1 MSSHDADRVA
11 RAGLS
16 LTSEPTRQIA
26 VDVSAN
32 GADAVWRRRGGDSER
47 AVALLGASTR
57 AGIRF
62 VIPSDPDWPAALQVL
77 AAYTAGPPSRD
88 DIGAGRH
95 LGVPFGLWV
104 RGGELPPRR
113 SVAIV
118 GARAATAYGAH
129 VATDLGSGFGE
140 RSVSVV
146 SGAAYGIDAAAH
158 RGALAVDGHTVAVLA
173 CGLDRV
179 YPKGHDA
186 LIERIAA
193 CGSVVSEY
201 PLGTPVRRQ
210 TFLSRNRLIAALA
223 AGTVLV
229 EAGHRSGARN
239 TMCHAQRLELAR
251 FVVPGPVTSAMS
263 AGCHAWLQ
271 QDREARLITDAADVL
286 DEVGDPADL
295 SPLAT
300 GPRDPRDGLG
310 GVARDLLDRLPA
322 RREWPLERIA
332 ASCAVTTTEAL
343 GVVSALA
350 AAGLVEQH
358 EGGYRL
364 TALGRAPTRRRVS

>member
-118 GARAATAYGAH
+118 GARAAT
-129 VATDLGSGFGE
+129 
-140 RSVSVV
+140 
-146 SGAAYGIDAAAH
+146 AYGIDAAAH

-271 QDREARLITDAADVL
+271 QDREARVITDAADVL